1 MNSRFIPWLFVAGMA
16 LVVVVNGVLIYLA
29 TTTWSGLSVE
39 RAYERGVAYNRAL
52 AAAARQEALGWR
64 VTVQLASAGDTT
76 RVTVEARDRDG
87 RPVEGLRIEATLERP
102 VEAGKS
108 QPVEFE
114 PSGIG
119 QYAATVGRLRPGQWQ
134 TNLVA
139 SRGNDVA
146 AITHREIV
154 R

>member
-16 LVVVVNGVLIYLA
+16 LVVAVNGALIYFA

-64 VTVQLASAGDTT
+64 VSVHLTSEGDTT

-102 VEAGKS
+102 VEAGTR
-108 QPVEFE
+108 QPVALQ
-114 PSGIG
+114 PSGNG
-119 QYAATVGRLRPGQWQ
+119 QYAATIGRLRPGQWQ
-134 TNLVA
+134 TSLVA
-139 SRGNDVA
+139 SRGEDVA
-146 AITHREIV
+146 AITHRELV